1 MVNQTIRKISN
12 NLRNDSNM
20 KGLTKYINTD
30 SRHKLLFMPFSS
42 IEIPFIDI
50 GQELSKSI
58 EFDVNNKRLSL
69 IADEALE
76 KIISYNIVNDKNIGK
91 YVAIKNIGILF
102 EPALKFDLRAKIDSW
117 AKSFILIIDSNEGT
131 VINNI
136 FYLAGDLKNSYSI
149 NLTEISN
156 KTIYNEI

>member
-1 MVNQTIRKISN
+1 
-12 NLRNDSNM
+12 M

-50 GQELSKSI
+50 GQELSKAI
-58 EFDVNNKRLSL
+58 ESNIDNKRLSL
-69 IADEALE
+69 IANEALE
-76 KIISYNIVNDKNIGK
+76 KIISSNIVNDIDIGK
-91 YVAIKNIGILF
+91 YIAIKNIGILF
-102 EPALKFDLRAKIDSW
+102 EPALQFNLRAKIDSW
-117 AKSFILIIDSNEGT
+117 AKSFILIIDSNEG
-131 VINNI
+131 VVVNNI
-136 FYLAGDLKNSYSI
+136 FYLAGDLKSSYSI

>member
-1 MVNQTIRKISN
+1 MIN
-12 NLRNDSNM
+12 
-20 KGLTKYINTD
+20 LTKYINKD

-42 IEIPFIDI
+42 IIVPYIDI
-50 GQELSKSI
+50 GQELSKAI
-58 EFDVNNKRLSL
+58 EFNIDNKRLSL
-69 IADEALE
+69 IADDALE
-76 KIISYNIVNDKNIGK
+76 KIISSNIVNDKDIGK
-91 YVAIKNIGILF
+91 YIGILF
-102 EPALKFDLRAKIDSW
+102 EPALKFNLRAKIDSW

-136 FYLAGDLKNSYSI
+136 FYLAGDFKSSYSI

>member
-1 MVNQTIRKISN
+1 
-12 NLRNDSNM
+12 M
-20 KGLTKYINTD
+20 KSLTKYINKD
-30 SRHKLLFMPFSS
+30 SRHKLFFMPLSSS
-42 IEIPFIDI
+42 IVSFIDI
-50 GQELSKSI
+50 GQELSQLI
-58 EFDVNNKRLSL
+58 EPQINNKRLSL
-69 IADEALE
+69 IADDALE
-76 KIISYNIVNDKNIGK
+76 KIISSNIVNDKDIGK

-102 EPALKFDLRAKIDSW
+102 EPALKFNLRAKIDSW

-136 FYLAGDLKNSYSI
+136 FYLAGDLKSSYLI

>member
-1 MVNQTIRKISN
+1 
-12 NLRNDSNM
+12 M

-30 SRHKLLFMPFSS
+30 SRHILLFMPFSS

-50 GQELSKSI
+50 GQELSKSL

>member
-1 MVNQTIRKISN
+1 
-12 NLRNDSNM
+12 M
-20 KGLTKYINTD
+20 KGLTKYINKD

-136 FYLAGDLKNSYSI
+136 FYLAGDLKSSYSI